1 MTRSSL
7 LLALVFLAS
16 CASTNGTISVSIKVE
31 PMENHEQ
38 YLFDVMVEK
47 DDGVLANPRI
57 LVKAGETGMCQIGRK
72 GEEELILNVL
82 AIDREQE
89 SIQ

>member
-1 MTRSSL
+1 MIRSSL
-7 LLALVFLAS
+7 LLALVLLAS
-16 CASTNGTISVSIKVE
+16 CASTNRTISVSIKVE

-38 YLFDVMVEK
+38 YLFDVMVEE
-47 DDGVLANPRI
+47 DDGILANPRI
-57 LVKAGETGMCQIGRK
+57 LVKAGETGMCQIGRE